1 MSAKETFHLAIEL
14 TESLYTAAVI
24 HLVAELRESL
34 WCNLYTSV
42 IYGRE
47 IDLLSVPDFAEEA
60 LYEQQAVICLRIR
73 LSRRDAEVFLESARN
88 GLASCGSRAITY
100 TTGQEVKGFRPS
112 TTVSYRNEASFWE
125 TSFWSRETIGIRKVF
140 RGEIL
145 RHSNAWKVA
154 EYLEC
159 LAQIRWAPI
168 PLQRYP
174 EKLGDIDELWPSP
187 LTLEVFR
194 ANEGSQIKV
203 ISSDPALL
211 AREIDITGTLI
222 RGDLIVSALHLQGPG
237 PHAVSVDFSAID
249 ALVSVDGV
257 LMHAQAHGFIGAIS
271 GTTTIYSDDSYVVP
285 QDRARPEMRF
295 AMGHA
300 AGSSRTV
307 GDLPGDRTRHD
318 AWMIGRHFRLFRPP
332 ADAERAYD
340 PVADQN
346 AVNRAFTDLQQ
357 LGRLESNSRI
367 LVADP
372 YALEERALHAIA
384 VAAIRGEAVR
394 SILVLTAFD
403 SVTKERSPLAELAF
417 RTRQRLRRK
426 DAENQAT
433 RAKVQEDARILA
445 QKIATQLNV
454 TILFYK
460 IERLHDRFLQ
470 IGDRLWHVGCS
481 FNMIGREIS
490 AIVEMNDERAK
501 SAVFD
506 AFARATSQPPVLE
519 VRP

>member
-1 MSAKETFHLAIEL
+1 MAQRP
-14 TESLYTAAVI
+14 AARGQ
-24 HLVAELRESL
+24 LRMPQDERLPVSGG
-34 WCNLYTSV
+34 YR
-42 IYGRE
+42 GR
-47 IDLLSVPDFAEEA
+47 
-60 LYEQQAVICLRIR
+60 
-73 LSRRDAEVFLESARN
+73 
-88 GLASCGSRAITY
+88 
-100 TTGQEVKGFRPS
+100 
-112 TTVSYRNEASFWE
+112 YRNEASFWE
-125 TSFWSRETIGIRKVF
+125 TSFWSRETIGVRKVF
-140 RGEIL
+140 RGEML
-145 RHSNAWKVA
+145 HRSNAWRVA

-159 LAQIRWAPI
+159 LGEIRWAPI
-168 PLQRYP
+168 PLQRFP
-174 EKLGDIDELWPSP
+174 EKLGDIDEVWPSP

-194 ANEGSQIKV
+194 ADQGSQIKV
-203 ISSDPALL
+203 VSSDPALL
-211 AREIDITGTLI
+211 ERRIDVTGTLI
-222 RGDLIVSALHLQGPG
+222 REDLIVGALHLQGPG
-237 PHAVSVDFSAID
+237 PHAVSENFSVIN

-271 GTTTIYSDDSYVVP
+271 GKTTIYGGDSYVVP
-285 QDRARPEMRF
+285 QDKARPEMRF
-295 AMGHA
+295 AVGHA
-300 AGSSRTV
+300 AGGSWTV
-307 GDLPGDRTRHD
+307 GDIPGDRTRHD
-318 AWMIGRHFRLFRPP
+318 AWVIGRHDRLFRPP
-332 ADAERAYD
+332 ADAERVYD

-346 AVNRAFTDLQQ
+346 AVTRAFTDLQQ
-357 LGRLESNSRI
+357 LGRPEPNSQI

-394 SILVLTAFD
+394 TILVLTDFD
-403 SVTKERSPLAELAF
+403 SVLKTRSLFAHVAF
-417 RTRQRLRRK
+417 RIRQRLRR
-426 DAENQAT
+426 DAENHAT

-481 FNMIGREIS
+481 FNMIGQEIS

-506 AFARATSQPPVLE
+506 AFARATSQPPVIE